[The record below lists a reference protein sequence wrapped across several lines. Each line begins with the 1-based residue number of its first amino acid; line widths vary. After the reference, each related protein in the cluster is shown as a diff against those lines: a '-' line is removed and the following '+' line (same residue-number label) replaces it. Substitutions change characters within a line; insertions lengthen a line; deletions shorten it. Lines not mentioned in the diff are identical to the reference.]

1 MNLHTQM
8 ASLSEFYADA
18 LLVVQSRQHDY
29 APDGIPLIEVCKSAA
44 RSNITVEQV
53 LYQLFHKQ
61 LSALTRWVHHGKLDS
76 ESLAS
81 RLMDAANYLAFFR
94 FYASRRNELHETWTE
109 HFTRNECKCLLHPDE
124 AIYGER
130 SNQCERCCILAW
142 LARHSNDSG
151 PDASPM
157 IPRLLD

>member
-44 RSNITVEQV
+44 MSNITVEQV

-61 LSALTRWVHHGKLDS
+61 LSALTRWVYHGKLDS
-76 ESLAS
+76 ESLSS

-94 FYASRRNELHETWTE
+94 FYASRRDELHDTWTD
-109 HFTRNECKCLLHPDE
+109 HFTRNECKCANRE
-124 AIYGER
+124 TAIYGKH
-130 SNQCERCCILAW
+130 SSQCERCCILAW
-142 LARHSNDSG
+142 LGRPSRDSEH
-151 PDASPM
+151 DASPM
-157 IPRLLD
+157 IPKLLD